1 MILAIPITE
10 GKLTQRFGECES
22 YFFVPADREQKRLG
36 KSVVEVAPPHAMH
49 HLPDWIAKKGG
60 EVVIAGAMTERA
72 KSLFEYHGLKVIM
85 AGDLSENPV
94 ELAQAWVDGRF
105 DEEAPDEG

>member
-22 YFFVPADREQKRLG
+22 YLFVPADRERQSLG
-36 KSVVEVAPPHAMH
+36 KSVLEVAPPHAMH

-60 EVVIAGAMTERA
+60 QIVIAGAMTERA

-85 AGDLSENPV
+85 AGDISMDPE
-94 ELAQAWVDGRF
+94 ELAQAWIDGRF
-105 DEEAPDEG
+105 DDQIEDGD

>member
-22 YFFVPADREQKRLG
+22 YFFISADREEKRLG
-36 KSVVEVAPPHAMH
+36 KGVIEVAPPHAMH

-60 EVVIAGAMTERA
+60 EVVIAGAMTDRA
-72 KSLFEYHGLKVIM
+72 KSLFEYHGLKVVM
-85 AGDLSENPV
+85 AGDTQMNPE
-94 ELAQAWVDGRF
+94 ELAQAWAEGHFDNKIEDG
-105 DEEAPDEG
+105 D